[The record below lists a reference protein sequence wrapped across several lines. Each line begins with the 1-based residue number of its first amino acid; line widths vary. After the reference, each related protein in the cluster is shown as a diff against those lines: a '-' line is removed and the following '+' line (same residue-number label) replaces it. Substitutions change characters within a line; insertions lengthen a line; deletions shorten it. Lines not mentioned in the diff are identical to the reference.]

1 MKNKKDL
8 FKYDL
13 DYIEMAKAAG
23 VYGTDWHND
32 LLEFAYMVAE
42 HERKA
47 CYKLHKTII
56 GMSSKEWNEGFNQAL
71 KEYSKAIKARV
82 ES

>member
-8 FKYDL
+8 FKHDL
-13 DYIEMAKAAG
+13 DYIEMAKATG

-42 HERKA
+42 HTKKQWQWLADDEVIQ
-47 CYKLHKTII
+47 YKL
-56 GMSSKEWNEGFNQAL
+56 KEKNL
-71 KEYSKAIKARV
+71 
-82 ES
+82 